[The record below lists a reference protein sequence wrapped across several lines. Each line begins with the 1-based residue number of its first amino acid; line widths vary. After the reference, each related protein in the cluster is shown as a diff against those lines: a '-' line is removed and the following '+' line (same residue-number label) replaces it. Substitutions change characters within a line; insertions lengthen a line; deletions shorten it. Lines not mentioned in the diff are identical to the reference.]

1 MVPLKKIIGWRVVA
15 QTCFRILSV
24 LLAMAHAGF
33 VTASESTPTPS
44 PAFAVPTL
52 LDDGWEREDPAK
64 AGFDVARLRQLAE
77 GIFSAE
83 NNIHSVIVERHG
95 KLVAERYRRGNDKQ
109 VFSIFAREVEFGPTI
124 LHDTRSVGKS
134 IISLLIGVA
143 IEKKKIKSLQT
154 PVIDFYPEYADLATS
169 ELKAV
174 TLEHLLTMSSGLE
187 WNEGGAGRDDEHRL
201 MWKWSP
207 VYYVLSRPIVT
218 PPGQKFNYNS
228 GGTAVL
234 ADILTRATGMHW
246 QDYAR
251 TVLFEPL
258 AIRDLTWTTDWHGR
272 PMAFTGLRMRPRDM
286 AKIGRLMLNK
296 GFWNGAKPQQV
307 VPADWIA
314 NSLQPKLGTGFD
326 GTRYG
331 YHWWIGTADWKS
343 QSIAWGAAFGNGGQR
358 ICIAPELDMA
368 IVITAGA
375 YNDFAVARRVNAFC
389 RDIASAVRGDGPRD
403 SVGR

>member
-1 MVPLKKIIGWRVVA
+1 LTILIFVSAISHADFVA
-15 QTCFRILSV
+15 
-24 LLAMAHAGF
+24 
-33 VTASESTPTPS
+33 ASEPTTIPS
-44 PAFAVPTL
+44 PAYAVPVL
-52 LDDGWEREDPAK
+52 LGDGWEREDPAK
-64 AGFDVARLRQLAE
+64 AGFDAARLRQLIE
-77 GIFSAE
+77 GMFTAE

-95 KLVAERYRRGNDKQ
+95 KLVAEIYRRGQDKQ

-134 IISLLIGVA
+134 VISLLIGIA
-143 IEKKKIKSLQT
+143 LEQKKIKNLQT
-154 PVIDFYPEYADLATS
+154 SVIDFYPEHADLATP
-169 ELKAV
+169 ERKAI

-187 WNEGGAGRDDEHRL
+187 WSEGGAGRDDEHRL

-207 VYYVLSRPIVT
+207 IHYVLSRPLVA

-234 ADILTRATGMHW
+234 ADVLTRATGMPW

-258 AIRDLTWTTDWHGR
+258 AIRDLTWTTDWHSR

-286 AKIGRLMLNK
+286 AKIGRLLLNK
-296 GFWNGAKPQQV
+296 GVWNGPKPQQV
-307 VPADWIA
+307 VPVDWMA
-314 NSLQPKLGTGFD
+314 NSLQPRLGTGFD
-326 GTRYG
+326 GTQYG
-331 YHWWIGTADWKS
+331 YHWWIGTADWNGR
-343 QSIAWGAAFGNGGQR
+343 SIAWGAAFGNGGQR

-375 YNDFAVARRVNAFC
+375 YNDIAVARRVNAFC
-389 RDIASAVRGDGPRD
+389 RGVTSAVRSDGPRN
-403 SVGR
+403 